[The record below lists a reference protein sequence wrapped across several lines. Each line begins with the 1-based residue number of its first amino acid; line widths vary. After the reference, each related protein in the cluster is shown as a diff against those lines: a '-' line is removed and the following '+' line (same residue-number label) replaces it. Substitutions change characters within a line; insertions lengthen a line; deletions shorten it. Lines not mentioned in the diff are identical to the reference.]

1 VEEIMEP
8 VSFPPDFL
16 WGAATAAH
24 QVEGHND
31 NNDWWDWEAQPGR
44 IHDGTRSGEAAGWW
58 AGRAEEDL
66 ALAAELGQNAHRL
79 GLEWSRLEPAP
90 GTWNEEAFDRYE
102 QILRAARGHGMTTMV
117 TLYHFTLPRW
127 AAAAGGWMW
136 DELPARFERFCERC
150 AARLAPLVD
159 LWVTINEPGVLA
171 YMSYGGPFWPP
182 GLGSVRAGLSALA
195 ALMRAH
201 ALGYWAV
208 HRMVTKARVGLV
220 INAPLFEPARAWHPL
235 DRLAA
240 WAQDWG
246 MTGAVM
252 EALRRGFLVPP
263 LAAVPVRVRGLARSV
278 DFLGLNYY
286 GRMAVQFDPRAQ
298 TPLGRHVQ
306 EPTTRTEWADWG
318 QICPR
323 GLTEQLV
330 RLGKLGVPLYV
341 TENGLY
347 DNEDDKR
354 PRFVVD
360 HVRAVADAI
369 GRGTDVRGY
378 FHWSLVD
385 NFEWAEGWS
394 TRFGLIALDRETG
407 KRTPRRSAR
416 VYASICRANGIPAGF
431 DGEVRQG

>member
-1 VEEIMEP
+1 MDTIA
-8 VSFPPDFL
+8 FPPGFL

-24 QVEGHND
+24 QVEGDSH
-31 NNDWWDWEAQPGR
+31 NNDWWDWEGQPGR
-44 IHDGTRSGEAAGWW
+44 IHDGTRSGAAAEWW

-66 ALAAELGQNAHRL
+66 ALAAALGQNAHRL
-79 GLEWSRLEPAP
+79 GLEWSRLEPEP
-90 GTWNEEAFDRYE
+90 GQWDEDAFERY
-102 QILRAARGHGMTTMV
+102 QQMLRAARGHGMTTMV

-127 AAAAGGWMW
+127 AAVAGGWLW

-171 YMSYGGPFWPP
+171 YMAYGGTHWPP
-182 GLGSVRAGLSALA
+182 GSGSLRAGLTAHARL
-195 ALMRAH
+195 LRAH
-201 ALGYWAV
+201 ALGYRAV
-208 HRMVTKARVGLV
+208 HRALAEARVGLV
-220 INAPLFEPARAWHPL
+220 INAPLFEPARPWHPL
-235 DRLAA
+235 DRAAA
-240 WAQDWG
+240 WGQDWG
-246 MTGAVM
+246 MTGVVI
-252 EALRRGFLVPP
+252 EALRHGRLLPP
-263 LAAVPVRVRGLARSV
+263 LWASPERVDGLARSA
-278 DFLGLNYY
+278 DFVGLNYY
-286 GRMAVQFDPRAQ
+286 GRLAVQFDPRAP

-306 EPTTRTEWADWG
+306 EPSTRTEWADWG

-330 RLGKLGVPLYV
+330 RLSALGVPLYV

-347 DNEDDKR
+347 DNQDDTR
-354 PRFVVD
+354 PRFLVD

-369 GRGTDVRGY
+369 RRGVDVRGY

-407 KRTPRRSAR
+407 ARTPRKSAQ
-416 VYASICRANGIPAGF
+416 VYAAICRANGVPAGIERMLE
-431 DGEVRQG
+431 GAAG